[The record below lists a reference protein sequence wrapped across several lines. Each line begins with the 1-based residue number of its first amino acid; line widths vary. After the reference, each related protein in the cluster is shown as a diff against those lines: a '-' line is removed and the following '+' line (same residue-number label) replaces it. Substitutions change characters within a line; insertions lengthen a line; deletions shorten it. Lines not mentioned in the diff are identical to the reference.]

1 MKIMTCFIDGN
12 AWIAITD
19 KKNEYHEQSIAYFKT
34 LLGNNTKL
42 VTNNIAMDEALV
54 WLKSNM
60 GAEAAKAF
68 LNIRK
73 PLWPL
78 VLFSFTAKAFLN
90 TIDES
95 ILTVNLRM
103 DWISRRVRRA
113 GLNNFLKSKDP
124 DLKLKHFLIHE
135 TIKRK
140 RVDIIFTFD
149 QKFKV
154 FGIPLTPQSL

>member
-1 MKIMTCFIDGN
+1 MKIMTCFIDGS

-19 KKNEYHEQSIAYFKT
+19 QTDENHEKAKHYFNS
-34 LLGNNTKL
+34 LLEKDAKL
-42 VTNNIAMDEALV
+42 VTNNIAIDEA
-54 WLKSNM
+54 
-60 GAEAAKAF
+60 
-68 LNIRK
+68 I
-73 PLWPL
+73 LWIKKQRNGEI
-78 VLFSFTAKAFLN
+78 ARQFLN

-113 GLNNFLKSKDP
+113 GLNNYLKSKDTTL
-124 DLKLKHFLIHE
+124 DLKHYLIQE

-140 RVDIIFTFD
+140 RVDVLFSFD

-154 FGIPLTPQSL
+154 FGIPLMPQPL

>member
-60 GAEAAKAF
+60 GAEA
-68 LNIRK
+68 
-73 PLWPL
+73 
-78 VLFSFTAKAFLN
+78 AKAFLN

>member
-68 LNIRK
+68 LN
-73 PLWPL
+73 
-78 VLFSFTAKAFLN
+78 

-113 GLNNFLKSKDP
+113 GLNNFLKSKDS